1 MWTAPQLC
9 TRILHGGL
17 PVIDKVLA
25 HKGEMEM
32 LAWLVQVR
40 ESTSVCQRM
49 GFDGQLLCRSHL
61 SKKKLK
67 ANTLSHPIL
76 VRRSQTGVHFLEP
89 IRR

>member
-1 MWTAPQLC
+1 
-9 TRILHGGL
+9 
-17 PVIDKVLA
+17 
-25 HKGEMEM
+25 M

-49 GFDGQLLCRSHL
+49 GFDGQLLCRSHR
-61 SKKKLK
+61 SKKKLE

-76 VRRSQTGVHFLEP
+76 VRRSQTGIHFQANAGAYMEP